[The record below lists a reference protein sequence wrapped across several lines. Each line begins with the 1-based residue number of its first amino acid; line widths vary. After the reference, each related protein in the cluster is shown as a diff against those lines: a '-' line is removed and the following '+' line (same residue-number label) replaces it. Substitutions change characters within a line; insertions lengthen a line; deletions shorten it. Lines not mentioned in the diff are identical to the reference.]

1 VKKIQKHLGDQDPLG
16 FELRPGKV
24 ELEFDK
30 DGKVIDVHQKQ

>member
-1 VKKIQKHLGDQDPLG
+1 MKKIQKHLGDQDPLG

-24 ELEFDK
+24 DLEFDK